1 MNPRRKQRLTVVA
14 LIGLLV
20 ASAIGLMLYALN
32 DSIDL
37 FYTPSEIIEGKNG
50 QKPQVGQ
57 RLRIGGMVVPG
68 TVSRDPDSLA
78 VSFDLVDTG
87 PAVTV
92 TFTGILPD
100 LFREGQG
107 IVATGVLTDSRQINA
122 QEVLAKHDEEYMPPE
137 LAEKMKGIKHVK
149 PENKSGYGS
158 SDASSYNDKSYDA
171 SSYEKSTYESGVS
184 GNKPSKADS
193 TTSMNE
199 GQ

>member
-1 MNPRRKQRLTVVA
+1 MNPRRKQRLAVVGA
-14 LIGLLV
+14 VALLV
-20 ASAIGLMLYALN
+20 AGAIGLMLYALN

-50 QKPQVGQ
+50 QKPQIGQ

-68 TVSRDPDSLA
+68 TVSRDSKSLA

-92 TFTGILPD
+92 TYTGILPD

-107 IVATGVLTDSRQINA
+107 IVATGVLVSQNAIKA

-137 LAEKMKGIKHVK
+137 LAEKMKGIRHVK
-149 PENKSGYGS
+149 PDNTG
-158 SDASSYNDKSYDA
+158 
-171 SSYEKSTYESGVS
+171 
-184 GNKPSKADS
+184 
-193 TTSMNE
+193 
-199 GQ
+199 GQP

>member
-68 TVSRDPDSLA
+68 TVSRDPNSLA

-107 IVATGVLTDSRQINA
+107 IVATGVLTDSRQVNA

-149 PENKSGYGS
+149 PENKPDYGS
-158 SDASSYNDKSYDA
+158 SAANSSNTSSYDTGSYNT
-171 SSYEKSTYESGVS
+171 SLPSYETSES
-184 GNKPSKADS
+184 NS
-193 TTSMNE
+193 TTSTGE